1 MVDAPAI
8 KIMVKVIGC
17 SEPERETRTVDAVI
31 SKGSP
36 VIRGFGTEKL
46 RISPDAVI
54 LDRIASSGLPVLDS
68 HMQSGISNSLGRI
81 TKTWFTRDAL
91 MGTIAFNDTPE
102 GRKAEGMVR
111 RGEISGVSAGYTI
124 REWEITDSD
133 GNVIDPDK
141 TRIDFSDDLT
151 FEAVRWELLECS
163 LVSVPADASAMVR
176 SFGDTADN
184 RRAIEN
190 ALLRMRMRSRAAG
203 ILGDDPRE
211 SARARIRARQAIF
224 DRTNRD

>member
-1 MVDAPAI
+1 MKLPHGTQRRFAASTPSSYNAE
-8 KIMVKVIGC
+8 
-17 SEPERETRTVDAVI
+17 SRTVDAVI

-36 VIRGFGTEKL
+36 VIRAFGTEKL

-68 HMQSGISNSLGRI
+68 HQQVGIGNSLGRI

-124 REWEITDSD
+124 REWLITDCD
-133 GNVIDPDK
+133 GKVIDPEK

-151 FEAVRWELLECS
+151 FTATRWELLEAS
-163 LVSVPADASAMVR
+163 LVSVPADSAAMVR
-176 SFGDTADN
+176 SMGGKTGRQVVAD
-184 RRAIEN
+184 
-190 ALLRMRMRSRAAG
+190 
-203 ILGDDPRE
+203 
-211 SARARIRARQAIF
+211 ARARMAARQRMVERQSRQLA
-224 DRTNRD
+224 REMGWHRS